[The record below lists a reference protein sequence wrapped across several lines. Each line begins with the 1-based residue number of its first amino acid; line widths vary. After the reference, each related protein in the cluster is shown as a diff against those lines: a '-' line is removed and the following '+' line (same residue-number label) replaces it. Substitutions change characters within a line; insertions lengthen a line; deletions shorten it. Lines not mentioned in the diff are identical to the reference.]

1 MHELLQDIRYAFR
14 MLRKNPGFTSIA
26 VLTLAIGI
34 GANTAI
40 FSFVNGV
47 LLKPLPYANADR
59 IMRVLEKPPGDPDAR
74 NGISTLNFLDW
85 QRQNTVFQY
94 MAARTG
100 GSVTLT
106 GVSNPV
112 ELRGARMSAHGFDI
126 LGVRAAIGR
135 TFAADEDQPGKNRVA
150 VLSHSLW
157 ETQFGSDPHII
168 GRIIRLDGEP
178 NVVIGVLPEG
188 SAFDRSYAQIFRPLV
203 FEPQNMTRNFHWFGA
218 IALLKPGVS
227 LERARAQMNA
237 IGARI
242 AHDYPDSNKGWGV
255 AVDPLSDVIV
265 GKQLRKSL
273 YVLLAAVG
281 MVLLIGCANLANL
294 TLTRSTAREREVAIR
309 ASVGAGRW
317 RLARQF
323 LTENVLLSVIGGIA
337 GVALGYVLMAALK
350 AAVPPFSLPAEAEI
364 GLDWRV
370 LLFAAGISLFTGLIF
385 GLAPAVHVT
394 RSDLANSMKEGG
406 RGSGTGAGKQRL
418 RSGLVVTEV
427 ALAFLLLVGS
437 GLLIRSF
444 FEMQNVD
451 TGFNAENVITAGLPI
466 SDKRFPNPDNLNAY
480 LRQIVSNV
488 RIIPGVRDVALTSAL
503 PMEGWGYGMPFQIA
517 GKPMVDRANRK
528 ACFFKMV
535 SPSYFTALEMTL
547 KKGRGLSERDVKG
560 APPVTVIN
568 ETMARKY
575 FPHEDPIGKRILIQQ
590 IVPGKTELGPEIA
603 WEVVGIV
610 KDEKVGNL
618 DDKKDDNPGV
628 YVSNEQSP
636 VFFQSLVVRAAMD
649 PRVLQ
654 QSITKAVHQ
663 VNKDQALSD
672 IKTLEQ
678 IKTESVASNRLNS
691 IMLGGFATVALLL
704 SAIGIYGV
712 ISYSVVQR
720 THEIGIRAALGASS
734 MDVVK
739 MILKVGVVMA
749 GAGLA
754 LGFLGALALTR
765 LLATLLFGVG
775 ARDPTTIVGVAVIL
789 AVVALLA
796 SYLPARRAAK
806 VDPMICLRYE

>member
-1 MHELLQDIRYAFR
+1 MHEILQDVRYAFR
-14 MLRKNPGFTSIA
+14 ILLKSPGFTVVA
-26 VLTLAIGI
+26 LLTLAIGI

-40 FSFVNGV
+40 FSFVDGV

-85 QRQNTVFQY
+85 QRQNSVFQY

-106 GVSNPV
+106 GISNPV

-126 LGVRAAIGR
+126 LGVKAAIGR

-157 ETQFGSDPHII
+157 ASQFGSDPNIV
-168 GRIIRLDGEP
+168 GRVIQLDGEP
-178 NVVIGVLPEG
+178 HVVIGVLPEG

-203 FEPQNMTRNFHWFGA
+203 FEPRNMTRNFHWFGA

-227 LERARAQMNA
+227 LQRARAEMNA

-255 AVDPLSDVIV
+255 AVDPLSDVTV

-294 TLTRSTAREREVAIR
+294 TLARSTAREREVAIR

-323 LTENVLLSVIGGIA
+323 LTENVLLSIIGGVLGI
-337 GVALGYVLMAALK
+337 ALGYALMAALK
-350 AAVPPFSLPAEAEI
+350 VAIPPFSLPPEADI
-364 GLDWRV
+364 TLDWRV
-370 LLFAAGISLFTGLIF
+370 LLFAAGLSIFTGLIF
-385 GLAPAVHVT
+385 GLAPAIHAT

-406 RGSGTGAGKQRL
+406 RGTGTGTAKQRL

-427 ALAFLLLVGS
+427 ALAFLLLAGS

-444 FEMQNVD
+444 FAMQNVD

-466 SDKRFPNPDNLNAY
+466 SDKRFPNPDNLNVY
-480 LRQIVSNV
+480 LRQIELNIQNV
-488 RIIPGVRDVALTSAL
+488 PGVRDVALTSAL

-517 GKPMVDRANRK
+517 GKPFVDRANRK
-528 ACFFKMV
+528 ACFFKIV
-535 SPSYFTALEMTL
+535 SPSYFTALGMTL
-547 KKGRGLSERDVKG
+547 KKGRGLSERDLKG
-560 APPVTVIN
+560 SPPVAVIN

-575 FPHEDPIGKRILIQQ
+575 FPHEDPIGKRILIQE
-590 IVPGKTELGPEIA
+590 IVPGKTELGPEIP
-603 WEVVGIV
+603 WEIVGV
-610 KDEKVGNL
+610 AKDEKVGNL

-636 VFFQSLVVRAAMD
+636 VFDQALVIRAAMD
-649 PRVLQ
+649 PLALQ
-654 QSITKAVHQ
+654 QSITRAVHQ

-672 IKTLEQ
+672 IKTLER
-678 IKTESVASNRLNS
+678 IKTESLAGNRLNS
-691 IMLGGFATVALLL
+691 VMLAGFATVALLL

-720 THEIGIRAALGASS
+720 THEIGIRAALGASGA
-734 MDVVK
+734 DVIK
-739 MILKVGVVMA
+739 MILKSGMVMA

-754 LGFLGALALTR
+754 FGFLAALALTR

-775 ARDPTTIVGVAVIL
+775 ARDPVTIAGVGVML
-789 AVVALLA
+789 AAVALLA
-796 SYLPARRAAK
+796 SYLPAQRASK